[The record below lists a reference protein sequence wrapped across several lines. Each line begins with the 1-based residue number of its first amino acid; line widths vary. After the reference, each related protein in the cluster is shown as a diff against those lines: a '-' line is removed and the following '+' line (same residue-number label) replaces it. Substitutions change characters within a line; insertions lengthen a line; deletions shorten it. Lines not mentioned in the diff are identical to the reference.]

1 MGEGLIRTSKMH
13 EIVHLSLSSSANHV
27 HTHFYNAQEQ
37 YFVYNEEDAK
47 ESKVDP
53 HVLFRSG
60 KAPVPRS
67 LVWEMRGGYGGMR
80 GFNHPLYDYDKDM
93 EGNEVDNAIIWD
105 NSNLELVKAPTIPRS
120 EYQKALDQGQPVPK
134 LDSSNTR
141 YWSDYLHMYYHP
153 SSLLTLTNWEFH
165 PTEYAK
171 GRSRGA
177 GNAEFK
183 DFTVGVDQYD
193 EMNQDKEYL
202 ETNFR
207 PVLETCDSLSGISL
221 TTEVDSGW
229 GGFSSQILAELR
241 DDYLPKAPVFTWGLY
256 ESDFKLTRD
265 MNLSR
270 IRSTTALVENSSVF
284 IPMGK
289 PTLPADFSRPV
300 DLSSQYYVSALY
312 NIVFESFS
320 VLSSL
325 RHSQRVSMQEI
336 SDVIQ
341 CGTNRNV
348 VSGVHG
354 AIGDTGLINF
364 TPEVFKVDKTPHI
377 FSKAGLIRPPK
388 EAGVPQ
394 PRQPQNVRDLYSN
407 PPPVL
412 NVSSE
417 GLWDSYFQRNKLV
430 ESGTPENCLTKFEC
444 PQPLSTPSS
453 FPHDLVTPQ
462 DHIYADLCVSTAPR
476 TTFKTMADFVSRA
489 LRTDSDRE
497 DLKHTLNTFA
507 DEYQYGYNSDSDPD
521 DD

>member
-1 MGEGLIRTSKMH
+1 MH

-37 YFVYNEEDAK
+37 YFVYSEEEAR

-80 GFNHPLYDYDKDM
+80 GFNHPLYDYDRDV
-93 EGNEVDNAIIWD
+93 EGNEVDNAIVWTD
-105 NSNLELVKAPTIPRS
+105 SNVELVKAPTIPRS
-120 EYQKALDQGQPVPK
+120 EYQRALDQGQPVPK
-134 LDSSNTR
+134 LDSSNTC

-153 SSLLTLTNWEFH
+153 SSLLTLSNWEFH
-165 PTEYAK
+165 PTEYPK

-183 DFTVGVDQYD
+183 DFSVGVDQYE
-193 EMNQDKEYL
+193 EMNRDKEYL

-241 DDYLPKAPVFTWGLY
+241 DDYLPKTPVFSWALY
-256 ESDFKLTRD
+256 EPDNRLTRE
-265 MNLSR
+265 MTLSR
-270 IRSTTALVENSSVF
+270 IRSTVSLVDNSSVF

-289 PTLPADFSRPV
+289 PTLPAGFPRPV
-300 DLSSQYYVSALY
+300 DLSSQYYVSALQ
-312 NIVFESFS
+312 NVVFESFS

-325 RHSQRVSMQEI
+325 RHDRRVSMQEI
-336 SDVIQ
+336 ADAVQ

-348 VSGVHG
+348 VSDVNC

-364 TPEVFKVDKTPHI
+364 SPDAFKPAGSSHV
-377 FSKAGLIRPPK
+377 FSKIGLIRPPK
-388 EAGVPQ
+388 EAPNPQ
-394 PRQPQNVRDLYSN
+394 PTQPQNIRDLYSN
-407 PPPVL
+407 PTPLL
-412 NVSSE
+412 NTVSSD
-417 GLWDSYFQRNKLV
+417 GLWDSYFQRNRLL
-430 ESGTPENCLTKFEC
+430 EAGTPESCLTKFEC
-444 PQPLSTPSS
+444 PQPFTTPSS
-453 FPHDLVTPQ
+453 FPKGLVTPQ
-462 DHIYADLCVSTAPR
+462 DHIYADMGVTTATR
-476 TTFKTMADFVSRA
+476 TTFKTMADFVSRVI
-489 LRTDSDRE
+489 RTDIDRE
-497 DLKHTLNTFA
+497 DLKQALNTLA
-507 DEYQYGYNSDSDPD
+507 DEYQHGYNSDSDSD